1 MKTLKKRV
9 FSLLTVCAVALSLAV
24 PAMAAVEDTGFSG
37 VAAGPW
43 DAGAVEY
50 CVENGLMSG
59 TSATTFA
66 PGTAM
71 SRAMLATVLYRA
83 AGSPTV
89 TGSADF
95 ADVAAGSWYAAPA
108 AWASQNGI
116 ITGYGNGLFGS
127 NDPVTREQI
136 AAILWRAEGSPDAE
150 AGQDYVD
157 EDMIASYASAAV
169 DWVRASGIMNG
180 KENNRFDPKGNAT
193 RAEVATILMNY
204 TQEETAAPEPV
215 PNPEPV
221 PDEGADVLVAYF
233 SATGNTENI
242 AEHLQTI
249 LGADLYEIVPEEPYT
264 SADLDYTDS
273 SSRSQVEGRD
283 PDARPA
289 ISGSVENME
298 DYEIIF
304 LGYPIWNGQAPKI
317 ISTFLET
324 YDFDGKTIVPFCTS
338 GSSGI
343 GSSARNVEGLT
354 SGATWLDGQ
363 RFSGSA
369 SEDSVAQWVNGLG
382 LELSEEQAA

>member
-1 MKTLKKRV
+1 MKNLKRIT
-9 FSLLTVCAVALSLAV
+9 SLFLAAVLCLSV
-24 PAMAAVEDTGFSG
+24 TAMAAVEDTGFSD
-37 VAAGPW
+37 VAADAW
-43 DAGAVEY
+43 YAGAVEY
-50 CVENGLMSG
+50 CVESGLMSG

-83 AGSPTV
+83 AGSPAV
-89 TGSADF
+89 TDPASF
-95 ADVAAGSWYAAPA
+95 PDVAAGSWYAAPA
-108 AWASQNGI
+108 AWASHNGI
-116 ITGYGNGLFGS
+116 ITGYDSGLFGS
-127 NDPVTREQI
+127 GDPVTREQI
-136 AAILWRAEGSPDAE
+136 AAILWRAEGSPDAG
-150 AGQDYVD
+150 AGADFAD
-157 EDMIASYASAAV
+157 EDQIASYASTAV
-169 DWVRASGIMNG
+169 DWVRASGIMGG

-204 TQEETAAPEPV
+204 TQAETVTPD
-215 PNPEPV
+215 PV
-221 PDEGADVLVAYF
+221 PDPEPTPDPEPAPNEGTDVLVAYF

-242 AEHLQTI
+242 AEHLQAI

-273 SSRSQVEGRD
+273 SSRSQVEGRN

-298 DYEIIF
+298 DYEVIF

-354 SGATWLDGQ
+354 SGAAWLDGQ

-369 SEDSVAQWVNGLG
+369 SRDAVEQWVNGLG
-382 LELSEEQAA
+382 LELVS